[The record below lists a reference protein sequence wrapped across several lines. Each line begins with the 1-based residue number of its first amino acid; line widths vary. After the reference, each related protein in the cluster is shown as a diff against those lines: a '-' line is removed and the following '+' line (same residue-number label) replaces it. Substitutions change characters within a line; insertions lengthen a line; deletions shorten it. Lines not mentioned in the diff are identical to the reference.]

1 MVTAPSSQGSFSR
14 DGDKEKNH
22 ASIVGSLLGKLQGII
37 PIIDRIRQSI
47 RESSASIP
55 RASVQLT
62 SVTQATEVA
71 TVEILNVVDSMNQS
85 IAHAESALATLRE
98 GHKHAMT
105 FEREFTEQLEASL
118 SSREDNGAVQK
129 LHDLWKHRPLSSV
142 DATQIHAIHDCLAKA
157 REDSMQITLAL
168 QVQDITSQQIAGVL
182 HLIETV
188 RLQLVDTLRY
198 AENIEKPEKDTPPVR
213 VSEATAF
220 DMNAQYSKSTDRQA
234 TADDIIKQWNAE
246 KNAQQR

>member
-22 ASIVGSLLGKLQGII
+22 ASVVESLLGKLQGII
-37 PIIDRIRQSI
+37 PIIDRIKQSI
-47 RESSASIP
+47 RESSSSIP

-62 SVTQATEVA
+62 SVTQATEMA
-71 TVEILNVVDSMNQS
+71 TVEILNVVDSMSQS
-85 IAHAESALATLRE
+85 IAHAESALANLRE
-98 GHKHAMT
+98 SLQHFEA
-105 FEREFTEQLEASL
+105 FEREFTEQLEVSVSSL
-118 SSREDNGAVQK
+118 TGNGTVKK
-129 LHDLWKHRPLSSV
+129 LYDLWMGRPLSRV
-142 DATQIHAIHDCLAKA
+142 DATQMQAIHDCLAKA

-188 RLQLVDTLRY
+188 RLQLVDTLHY
-198 AENIEKPEKDTPPVR
+198 AENVEKPEKALLPVR
-213 VSEATAF
+213 LSEATAF
-220 DMNAQYSKSTDRQA
+220 DMNAQYTKSTDRQT
-234 TADDIIKQWNAE
+234 TADDIIRQWNAE